1 MAQSTTVDPTGLS
14 QTRQAMRHEATPLA
28 DGGYRAI
35 INAILAQVEA
45 TIDRWLQDDLIDI
58 DTHRT
63 GGLLELCFLDGSK
76 IVLNAQPPLH
86 ELWMAA
92 RRGGY
97 HYRHAAGRWID
108 REGNEFF
115 EALSSCASEQAGL
128 PLRFAP
134 QG

>member
-1 MAQSTTVDPTGLS
+1 VAPAGLS
-14 QTRQAMRHEATPLA
+14 QSRQAMRHEAATSLA
-28 DGGYRAI
+28 DGEYRAI
-35 INAILAQVEA
+35 INAIFVHVEA

-63 GGLLELCFLDGSK
+63 GGLLELRFLDGSK
-76 IVLNAQPPLH
+76 IVINAQPPLR
-86 ELWMAA
+86 ELWMAS

-97 HYRHAAGRWID
+97 HYRHADGRWID
-108 REGNEFF
+108 REGKEFF